1 MENLVSIII
10 PAYNEANYIKQ
21 TVDELRNFF
30 KGPRFEIIVSAD
42 GCTDLTSNVVRR
54 ISKIDKRV
62 KAIGTVKRLGK
73 GGGLKNG
80 FYASQGDIVV
90 FADADQSS
98 SPSEIARLIEL
109 LKGFDIVIGSRAID
123 RTKVLKRQSLVRD
136 YMGRIFNSLL
146 RIIIG
151 IKIKD
156 TQCGYKA
163 FRRNALTELIPKVKS
178 NGWEFD
184 AELLYRATKDN
195 YKIYECAIQWRNRS
209 ESKLSIFPDSLEML
223 IGLIKMRLTS

>member
-1 MENLVSIII
+1 MKNLVSIVI
-10 PAYNEANYIKQ
+10 PAFNEEKYIKQ
-21 TVDELRNFF
+21 TVDELRSFF
-30 KGPRFEIIVSAD
+30 SGPNYEFIISVD
-42 GCTDLTSNVVRR
+42 GSTDKTYDVVRR

-62 KAIGTVKRLGK
+62 KSINTNERLGK
-73 GGGLKNG
+73 GGGLKKG
-80 FYASQGDIVV
+80 FYASKGDVVV

-98 SPSEIARLIEL
+98 SPSEIARLIDL
-109 LKGFDIVIGSRAID
+109 LKDFDIVIGSRAID
-123 RTKVLKRQSLVRD
+123 RTKVLKRQSLIRD

-146 RIIIG
+146 QIILG

-163 FRRNALTELIPKVKS
+163 FKRGALTELIPKVKS

-184 AELLYRATKDN
+184 AELLFRALKN
-195 YKIYECAIQWRNRS
+195 NFKIYECAIQWRNRG

-223 IGLIKMRLTS
+223 VGLIKIRLNG